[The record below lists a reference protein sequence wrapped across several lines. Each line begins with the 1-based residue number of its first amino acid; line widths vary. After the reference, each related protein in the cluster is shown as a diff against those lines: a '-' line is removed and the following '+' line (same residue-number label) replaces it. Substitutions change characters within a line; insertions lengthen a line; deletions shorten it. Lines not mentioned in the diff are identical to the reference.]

1 MMRAMHATANRV
13 RWLRRHLGLRAVVA
27 LLIALGLFA
36 YVVDIAS
43 HGDLGGGLGEVVGR
57 VGLAALVLVVPFFA
71 LRALTWHLLLDLVGV
86 RAPLRQTVAAFASG
100 ELTKS
105 LPGGIYL
112 ETYVLA
118 RLERFGEREIVGAA
132 VATTGMDVMVGT
144 VGFVVAM
151 LVGLPGEPWFRLA
164 LAGVAAAWVVAFGGA
179 WLLVRWWRPQE
190 RAAAP
195 RWVRATGR
203 VVLEAA
209 DGVRRIVAPGTVR
222 PIATTAVSL
231 VILVIV
237 FWLVAEAVGI
247 GQVGLIG
254 AVSVIVITSLANDL
268 LPIPM
273 ELGLTELTG
282 VGVLA
287 AYGVS
292 APTAAIAMLGY
303 RVVSTG
309 AQTLVVGAVLLFL
322 RDVLSSAPRPATESA
337 APG

>member
-1 MMRAMHATANRV
+1 MRPMRMPPNPL
-13 RWLRRHLGLRAVVA
+13 RWLRLHLGLRTVVA

-36 YVVDIAS
+36 YVVDLAS
-43 HGDLGGGLGEVVGR
+43 RGDLGGGLGEVVGR
-57 VGLAALVLVVPFFA
+57 VGLAALVLAGPFFA
-71 LRALTWHLLLDLVGV
+71 LRALTWHLLLGLVGV

-144 VGFVVAM
+144 IGFLVAM
-151 LVGLPGEPWFRLA
+151 VVGLPDEPWFRLA
-164 LAGVAAAWVVAFGGA
+164 LAGLAAAWLVAFGSA

-190 RAAAP
+190 RVAAP

-209 DGVRRIVAPGTVR
+209 DGVRRMISPAAVR
-222 PIATTAVSL
+222 PLATTALSLAILVVVFSL
-231 VILVIV
+231 VAV
-237 FWLVAEAVGI
+237 AVGI
-247 GQVGLIG
+247 GEIGLIG
-254 AVSVIVITSLANDL
+254 ALSVVVITSLANDL

-287 AYGVS
+287 AYGIS
-292 APTAAIAMLGY
+292 APTAAITMLGY

-309 AQTLVVGAVLLFL
+309 AETIVVGAALLFL
-322 RDVLSSAPRPATESA
+322 RDVLSSVPRPTPQTAS
-337 APG
+337 PS